1 METTLIESKK
11 ELACPTIVKIKGDYY
26 LVSKKFY
33 PNSLSNSKCCK
44 AIGLDNPVERYIA
57 INLTNGEWFDWGS
70 DIPCLNLEME
80 VFEKGTKFEITI

>member
-1 METTLIESKK
+1 MEIVKLGNKES
-11 ELACPTIVKIKGDYY
+11 LQCPTIVKIRGDYY
-26 LVSKKFY
+26 LVSKKYY

-57 INLTNGEWFDWGS
+57 INLNDGKWFDWGS

-80 VFEKGTKFEITI
+80 TFEKGTKLEITI